1 MIDPKFNDLPA
12 TGSTEGIRPKPG
24 SDAPAQ
30 RAPQG
35 LSINDTIAGDTLLST
50 GSTGVDTSGV
60 RAGAG
65 AGAGSSSLNTS
76 PSGSPSPNIV
86 PGARGTATTLDGAN
100 TSGQGPMGR
109 TETGIPGTGRT
120 ELDLAGD
127 PDADPAEYA
136 ASQEE
141 ISARALEC
149 WYERGCPDGSPEVD
163 WHRAEQE
170 VRTRRGRSLTASV

>member
-1 MIDPKFNDLPA
+1 MIDPKFNDLPGTA
-12 TGSTEGIRPKPG
+12 STETTRPKSG
-24 SDAPAQ
+24 SERPAQ

-100 TSGQGPMGR
+100 TSGVGPVGR
-109 TETGIPGTGRT
+109 TETGVPGTGRS

-127 PDADPAEYA
+127 PDANPGEFD
-136 ASQEE
+136 ASYEE
-141 ISARALEC
+141 ISVRALEC
-149 WYERGCPDGSPEVD
+149 WHERGCPDGSPEVD
-163 WHRAEQE
+163 WQRAEQE
-170 VRTRRGRSLTASV
+170 LRNRRSRSLTATV